1 MSVLLGSVV
10 LRGPFR
16 ESQFMLHLQVGDTTD
31 GRNNCFSKI
40 KQKESSKI

>member
-31 GRNNCFSKI
+31 GRNTLQLKLNS
-40 KQKESSKI
+40 